1 LSLILQLRPHFT
13 FAVSKLSDSHELYLN
28 VSTRLKG
35 GEVRPGSGFVDRGE
49 LKASEKK
56 PILTTDGQLLGIPP
70 ILYLIMFLWTFI
82 VRSTISIVQ
91 M

>member
-1 LSLILQLRPHFT
+1 
-13 FAVSKLSDSHELYLN
+13 
-28 VSTRLKG
+28 
-35 GEVRPGSGFVDRGE
+35 VDRGE

-82 VRSTISIVQ
+82 VRPFNDFNRTNVKEK
-91 M
+91 